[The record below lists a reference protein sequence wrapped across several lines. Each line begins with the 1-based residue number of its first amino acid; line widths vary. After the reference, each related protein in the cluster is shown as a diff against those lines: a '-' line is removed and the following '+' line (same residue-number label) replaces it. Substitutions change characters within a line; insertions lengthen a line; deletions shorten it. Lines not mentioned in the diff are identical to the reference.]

1 MDSSENR
8 VEFDS
13 AMLAVVAAAQR
24 NFTGTTTS
32 AGGLNLT
39 QYRVLLKAHELD
51 CTARIGDLAAAL
63 GERPNTVTIIA
74 GQLHRLQLVER
85 TKCSDDRRATRL
97 VVTDEGRERIRATDA
112 ALIASLTSV
121 WAPRSAGLLTALLAA
136 CRAARGGVLS
146 QGGGSAER
154 HRFAADCLT
163 SIVRTHHEVA
173 ETVAEAS
180 GLSLTQYRALLR
192 ASEVPMPARITD
204 VAVELELRPCTV
216 TFAVDA
222 LEAAGLVA
230 RAEDPTDGRA
240 TVLLATSGGRAVVTR
255 VQEALRV
262 LSATRWGSVLQ
273 EQRGSEKYVRHH
285 IVIETL
291 KDRRS
296 AHAM

>member
-24 NFTGTTTS
+24 NLSGTTTS

-51 CTARIGDLAAAL
+51 CTARIGDLATAL

-74 GQLHRLQLVER
+74 GQLHRLHLAER
-85 TKCSDDRRATRL
+85 TKGSDDRRATRL
-97 VVTDEGRERIRATDA
+97 VVTDEGRVRIRAIDA
-112 ALIASLTSV
+112 ALITSLTSV

-146 QGGGSAER
+146 HDGSAER

-163 SIVRTHHEVA
+163 SIVRTHHEVT
-173 ETVAEAS
+173 ETIADAS
-180 GLSLTQYRALLR
+180 GLSLTQYRTLLR
-192 ASEVPMPARITD
+192 ASEVPTPARITD

-222 LEAAGLVA
+222 LEAAGLVT

-240 TVLLATSGGRAVVTR
+240 TVLLATGEGRAVVAR
-255 VQEALRV
+255 VQDALRV

-273 EQRGSEKYVRHH
+273 EQLGSEDHVMRH